1 MASVFSSS
9 PFFSLEFTDSL
20 TRSFLSFGALSLEY
34 AIIEPAAMD
43 EKEFFDERPEKKI
56 ATLNCPHCHQ
66 AAEYEVTW
74 IVRTKKRQ
82 LAGRADERD
91 RARFAKARSYM
102 LRKDDLMACKNMRCR
117 KRFEISGV
125 QSVVFTE

>member
-1 MASVFSSS
+1 
-9 PFFSLEFTDSL
+9 LYRTEH
-20 TRSFLSFGALSLEY
+20 
-34 AIIEPAAMD
+34 AIIVFWELDRRPLAKGAGPANDQRLATNDDFMEERD
-43 EKEFFDERPEKKI
+43 FFDERQEKKP

-66 AAEYEVTW
+66 PAEYEVTW
-74 IVRTKKRQ
+74 VVRTKKRQ

>member
-1 MASVFSSS
+1 
-9 PFFSLEFTDSL
+9 
-20 TRSFLSFGALSLEY
+20 
-34 AIIEPAAMD
+34 MD
-43 EKEFFDERPEKKI
+43 ERNFYTEKQETKNL
-56 ATLNCPHCHQ
+56 TLMCPSCRR
-66 AAEYEVTW
+66 EDSYPVRW

-82 LAGRADERD
+82 LSGRADERD

-102 LRKDDLMACKNMRCR
+102 LRKDDLMACKNVRCR

>member
-1 MASVFSSS
+1 
-9 PFFSLEFTDSL
+9 
-20 TRSFLSFGALSLEY
+20 
-34 AIIEPAAMD
+34 MD
-43 EKEFFDERPEKKI
+43 EREFFDERPEKKT
-56 ATLNCPHCHQ
+56 ATLNCPHCRES
-66 AAEYEVTW
+66 AEYEVIW
-74 IVRTKKRQ
+74 LVRTKNRQ
-82 LAGRADERD
+82 LSGRADAWLAADERD

>member
-1 MASVFSSS
+1 MDERDF
-9 PFFSLEFTDSL
+9 
-20 TRSFLSFGALSLEY
+20 Y
-34 AIIEPAAMD
+34 D
-43 EKEFFDERPEKKI
+43 EKEAKK
-56 ATLNCPHCHQ
+56 AHNLNCPHCRQ
-66 AAEYEVTW
+66 PNDYELSW

-82 LAGRADERD
+82 LPGRADERD

-102 LRKDDLMACKNMRCR
+102 LRKDDLMACKNVRCR